1 MRLLTRLVLSH
12 TVPVLV
18 MLVALGGVLGSLTR
32 VTSSQSLLSDETEE
46 LRREAALHHA
56 AWAMGLAMR
65 RGQEE
70 CSRGAPW
77 ENVAPTLRERIAAL
91 KARIGDTALL
101 PPGPMLPSIDG
112 HLRLVQSALDE
123 GTCERLTDPDVQHER
138 VRLDEQLTDAWVV
151 RVSELQARVRV
162 REEDALSASAS
173 ALSNGLIITIVAC
186 AIAAVL
192 AHRIARTVTE
202 PLAAIATQAQL
213 LGRGNFDAAAEVRGP
228 AEVRDLA
235 LEIEALRRRLAEMEV
250 LKQGFL
256 ASVSHEL
263 RTPLTKIREALA
275 LLQDGVGGGA
285 LSERQTRILHIARVA
300 CEREIR
306 MVTTLLDLSRLSAGS
321 PIRLQAGSSIDE
333 LIRSAVRDEDD
344 EARERGVVLQV
355 ETPGDVPP
363 CSLDVVLFERAV
375 ANLVRNATSVS
386 KPGQRVVVRRELV
399 HGRPGG
405 REGPGRQ
412 EGAWGREGAGDR
424 EGVGRRLGRWV
435 MISVTDQGPGVPA
448 EIRQSLF
455 EEFKTQPVANSPK
468 RVGIGLG
475 LALSRKI
482 ARAHGGDLELD
493 EHAAGGSA
501 GGAAASADGAAAPAG
516 EGGAARGGGER
527 ERGATFRLWVPLST
541 ERASE
546 EAPAALHPAAALS

>member
-12 TVPVLV
+12 TAPVLV
-18 MLVALGGVLGSLTR
+18 MLVALGVVLGSLAQI
-32 VTSSQSLLSDETEE
+32 TSSLQNLLSDETEE

-65 RGQEE
+65 RGQEA

-77 ENVAPTLRERIAAL
+77 DEVAPILRTRIAAL
-91 KARIGDTALL
+91 KAEVGDPALL
-101 PPGPMLPSIDG
+101 PSDPMLPSIDG
-112 HLRLVQSALDE
+112 HLQLAQGALDG
-123 GTCERLTDPDVQHER
+123 GTCGHLTDPDVQHER
-138 VRLDEQLTDAWVV
+138 VRLDEQLTDAWVL
-151 RVSELQARVRV
+151 RIGELQARVRSK
-162 REEDALSASAS
+162 EEDARGASAS
-173 ALSNGLIITIVAC
+173 ALSNGLAIS
-186 AIAAVL
+186 IAACVIAALL

-202 PLAAIATQAQL
+202 PLAAIATQAQR
-213 LGRGNFDAAAEVRGP
+213 LGKGQFDAAAEVRGP

-235 LEIEALRRRLAEMEV
+235 LEIETMRRRLAEIET

-263 RTPLTKIREALA
+263 RTPLTKIREAIA
-275 LLQDGVGGGA
+275 LLEDGVGGGA
-285 LSERQTRILHIARVA
+285 LSERQARILHIARVA

-321 PIRLQAGSSIDE
+321 PIRLQDGSSIDD
-333 LIRSAVRDEDD
+333 LIRSAVRDEEA
-344 EARERGVVLQV
+344 EARERGVTIEV

-363 CSLDVVLFERAV
+363 CSLDVALVERAV

-386 KPGQRVVVRRELV
+386 KPGQQVLVRRELV
-399 HGRPGG
+399 EDTRGG
-405 REGPGRQ
+405 RG
-412 EGAWGREGAGDR
+412 
-424 EGVGRRLGRWV
+424 GRRV
-435 MISVTDQGPGVPA
+435 MISVTDQGPGVPG

-493 EHAAGGSA
+493 DH
-501 GGAAASADGAAAPAG
+501 AASAAAGAAQG
-516 EGGAARGGGER
+516 DRAA
-527 ERGATFRLWVPLST
+527 GATFRLWLPLST
-541 ERASE
+541 ERSSE
-546 EAPAALHPAAALS
+546 QAPAALHPLPAVP